1 MPDDRLY
8 YSHRSEDGRIELLKD
23 HLREVS
29 EMSAEFASAFGA
41 ECWGRAV
48 GLLHDVGKYS
58 DEFQNRLLSNGPK
71 VDHSTAG
78 AWLLA
83 ESGRDLLSYCVAG
96 HHGGLPDG
104 VPGQESCRSGFVERM
119 IKAQRGD
126 IPCFTAYGKE
136 VDFSP
141 ESLENPTIKATR
153 ESARFRFSFLA
164 RMIFS
169 CLVDADYLCTERFMA
184 GDSRDRLRCDDI
196 SRLNR
201 RLEAKIAPFFPPK
214 TEINEARCGVLE
226 DCLRASQSNRGVYSI
241 TAPTGSGK
249 TYALMRFALNHA
261 EKHGMRRVICA
272 EPYTSII
279 EQNADVYREAL
290 GDENILEHHA
300 SFDFSSDDEFGL
312 VRRLRLASENWEA
325 PIVVTTNVQLF
336 ESLLSNKTSRCR
348 KLHNI
353 AGSVIVLDEAQMIPT
368 KYLAVCVKCLAEL
381 VRNYGCTVV
390 LCSATQ
396 PSLASFFEEEDF
408 DVKEIVSDVDALF
421 ASLKRVAYEDAGVLD
436 DESLAG
442 MLAESGQALCI
453 VNSRRQAKAL
463 YEMVKS
469 ARGSDGV
476 YHLTTLMHPDHRR
489 RVLGE
494 VRSRLGDGDPCVVV
508 ATSLVEAGVDLDFPT
523 VFRAMAGIDSL
534 VQAAGRCNRE
544 MRRPAT
550 EGRMV
555 VFETPSLYALPREV
569 EQHASVAR
577 GVLTAADYAVS
588 RLDSTETIA
597 AYFNRLYK
605 VQGERGLDSEG
616 VAEMLSTYGKST
628 GKLKLFDIP
637 FETAANRMKFIDD
650 SSYSVIVPT
659 LGYEDEIVALERGFL
674 SREGMRRLSRISV
687 SVYQGDLDRLN
698 EVGALRLITDEL
710 FLLLDASKYSRET
723 GLDSS
728 ADSGSG
734 LFW

>member
-1 MPDDRLY
+1 MVRNQY
-8 YSHRSEDGRIELLKD
+8 YSHLSEDGRVEFLRD

-29 EMSAEFASAFGA
+29 EMSAQFASVFGA
-41 ECWGRAV
+41 ESWGRAV
-48 GLLHDVGKYS
+48 GLLHDIGKYS
-58 DEFQNRLLSNGPK
+58 DGFQNRILNDGPK

-83 ESGRDLLSYCVAG
+83 ESGKDLLSYCVAG

-104 VPGQESCRSGFVERM
+104 VVGPGSRRSGFVERM
-119 IKAQRGD
+119 LRAQKGD
-126 IPCFTAYGKE
+126 IPCFSAYE
-136 VDFSP
+136 QEIDFD
-141 ESLENPTIKATR
+141 LGNLGNPNLKVTSD
-153 ESARFRFSFLA
+153 SARFRFSFLA

-169 CLVDADYLCTERFMA
+169 CLVDADYLCTERFMM
-184 GDSRDRLRCDDI
+184 GDSRDHLRCDDI
-196 SRLNR
+196 SCLNR
-201 RLEAKIAPFFPPK
+201 RLEAKMAPFFPPK
-214 TEINEARCGVLE
+214 TKINEARCGVLE
-226 DCLRASQSNRGVYSI
+226 DCLRVSQSDRGIYSI

-279 EQNADVYREAL
+279 EQNADVYRQAL

-300 SFDFSSDDEFGL
+300 NFDFSFDDESGL
-312 VRRLRLASENWEA
+312 GCRLRLASENWEA

-336 ESLLSNKTSRCR
+336 ESLLSNKTSQCR
-348 KLHNI
+348 KLHNV

-368 KYLAVCVKCLAEL
+368 KYLMVCIKCLAEL
-381 VRNYGCTVV
+381 VRNYSCTVV

-396 PSLASFFEEEDF
+396 PSLASFFEEEGF
-408 DVKEIVSDVDALF
+408 GVKEIVSDVDALF
-421 ASLKRVAYEDAGVLD
+421 ASLRRVTYEDAGVLD

-442 MLAESGQALCI
+442 MLVESGQALCI

-469 ARGSDGV
+469 ARGLNDV

-494 VRSRLGDGDPCVVV
+494 VRSRLGDGHPCVVV

-544 MRRPAT
+544 MRRSAT

-555 VFETPSLYALPREV
+555 VFETPGSYALPREV
-569 EQHASVAR
+569 EQRASVAR
-577 GVLTAADYAVS
+577 GVLAAAGCAIS
-588 RLDSTETIA
+588 ELDSTEMVA
-597 AYFNRLYK
+597 AYFDRLYK
-605 VQGERGLDSEG
+605 VRGERGLDSEG

-628 GKLKLFDIP
+628 GRLKLFDIP

-659 LGYEDEIVALERGFL
+659 PGYEDEIAALERGFL
-674 SREGMRRLSRISV
+674 SRVGMRRLACISV
-687 SVYQGDLDRLN
+687 SVYREDLDRLN
-698 EVGALRLITDEL
+698 EVGALKPITDEL
-710 FLLLDASKYSRET
+710 FLLLDANKYSKET

-728 ADSGSG
+728 ADSGTG